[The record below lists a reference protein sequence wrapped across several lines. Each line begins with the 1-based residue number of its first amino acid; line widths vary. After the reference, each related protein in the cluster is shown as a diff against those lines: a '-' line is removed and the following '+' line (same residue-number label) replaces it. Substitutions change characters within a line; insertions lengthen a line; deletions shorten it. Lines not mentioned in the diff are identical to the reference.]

1 MAEQVE
7 AVKLLTSRG
16 AFITAQD
23 INGQTSLHF
32 AALNVSHRRAHI
44 TPVSCVSP
52 SLSHTHTQ
60 QGSYRSLKLLLSQC
74 ASFKVQDM
82 DGR

>member
-1 MAEQVE
+1 MTRLLVQMCAAMAEQVE

-52 SLSHTHTQ
+52 SLSHTHTT
-60 QGSYRSLKLLLSQC
+60 GKLSQSEAATLPVC
-74 ASFKVQDM
+74 
-82 DGR
+82 